1 LEESKNLLE
10 DKIKKENA
18 GLEQYQKHSQG
29 SKIFDQNSVIAKPVK
44 NSKKKDEGVNVVDML
59 DSIKAKIGEIS
70 KQQTTKEPLQL
81 LYVSGWLNS
90 FALGPRIRCD

>member
-1 LEESKNLLE
+1 MEESKNLLE

-81 LYVSGWLNS
+81 LYDLEY
-90 FALGPRIRCD
+90 AAIRLIEEMN